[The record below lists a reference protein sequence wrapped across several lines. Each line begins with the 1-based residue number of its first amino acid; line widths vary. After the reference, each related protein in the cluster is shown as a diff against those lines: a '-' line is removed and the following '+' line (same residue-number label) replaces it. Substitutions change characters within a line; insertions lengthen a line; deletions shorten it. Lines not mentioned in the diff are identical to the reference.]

1 MMSLS
6 VRAEAGPWRRARP
19 LLGTLVEI
27 TVSGPQPAYPEAAFE
42 AAFAVIAR
50 VHDLM
55 SWHDAGSDVGR
66 INRAASGHWLPID
79 AWTGEVLRAAQMLF
93 ARSGGLF
100 DVTCERHLRRAGI
113 LPDALHP
120 DPERGGGMADLMLDE
135 GGCRVRLDRPLS
147 INLDGIAKGYAVD
160 RAVAVLQDHGVAG
173 GCVNAGGDL
182 RLFGS
187 SEQEVGLRNPHR
199 PAEIIHLGRYCDHAV
214 ATTGGY
220 FLDSG
225 LDVASAVIDPAS
237 GLAVA
242 LPGSITVTA
251 PCCMHA
257 DALTKIAALR
267 RPDDDLVD
275 SLFQELQA
283 TVHTFS
289 IAGAEAVQ
297 DDGEPRQ

>member
-1 MMSLS
+1 M
-6 VRAEAGPWRRARP
+6 
-19 LLGTLVEI
+19 
-27 TVSGPQPAYPEAAFE
+27 SGPEPAYPAAAFE
-42 AAFAVIAR
+42 AAFAAIAR

-55 SWHDAGSDVGR
+55 SWHDAGSDVRR

-113 LPDALHP
+113 LPHALSP
-120 DPERGGGMADLMLDE
+120 DPERGGGMADLTLDE
-135 GGCRVRLDRPLS
+135 GGCRVRLGRPLS
-147 INLDGIAKGYAVD
+147 VNLDGIAKGYAVD
-160 RAVAVLQDHGVAG
+160 RAVAVLEGHGVAA

-187 SEQEVGLRNPHR
+187 TEQEVGLRNPGL
-199 PAEIIHLGRYCDHAV
+199 PTQILSLGRYRNRAL

-220 FLDSG
+220 FLDSR

-251 PCCMHA
+251 PLCMHA

-267 RPDDDLVD
+267 RSDDDLVE